1 MASQTVEQQ
10 TVHCGVGRMPDQ
22 VWDPT
27 FSWMTEMY
35 QGILVLWD
43 LLTMVGLLVGL
54 VAGGSLLLR
63 E

>member
-1 MASQTVEQQ
+1 M
-10 TVHCGVGRMPDQ
+10 GRMPDQ
-22 VWDPT
+22 VRDPT

>member
-1 MASQTVEQQ
+1 
-10 TVHCGVGRMPDQ
+10 MPDQ

-27 FSWMTEMY
+27 FSWMTEIY

-54 VAGGSLLLR
+54 VVGGSLLLR